1 MVEVSKEQTDIGNPD
16 NLGSGYET
24 QAEKLKNTIVSF
36 DPANLDQLK
45 IALQENFQEQVLLQ
59 LKGDSG
65 FMEALIWL
73 LNDDKKI
80 SNPDVRGSLETLAKS
95 LWIEKQGE
103 IWWEKKVDSDNKVGV
118 DDRPENAGTIPPLDM
133 GDGRIYSPYTGE
145 NLPNVSWATLYEIN
159 VSTSGWSPI
168 EYKKWNVTECLM
180 VVENY
185 PGTTFKVKFDEQWN
199 LCPIAENMDS
209 NVKVLLNNVPD
220 CIQYLQNKA
229 PAGSTISWNTRM
241 QDYVI
246 TSSNGMVLTIE
257 PSTIAWKWVSSDL
270 GKSLYLLNKA
280 NLLRGMGEIANLAID
295 RDRPQLQYKDKK
307 LYIRL
312 KKDQKRWPNWKWGD
326 RWRDRYPIAI
336 NFNWL
341 EPEELDRFVKY
352 YNWEEWK
359 DGWDAKEENRDYKKI
374 NIISWRVMT
383 WSSSTYSQN
392 WDYVVS
398 QLSNRGWDHSQQS
411 SLDEAEAVTKLQ
423 LVSLEESSAIWIRE
437 KFAIQDGVVVYK
449 SNNDLNKGYYYESWG
464 KMFCV
469 WYEEN
474 YEWKKWEVGGSN
486 YDSYTE
492 CVNVCDEW
500 AEKLGE
506 LLKNKLSELINESE
520 EKNLSISA
528 QDGKYIFKNG
538 EISFP
543 INDEDNILTN
553 VKNFWGLEDY
563 NPSVE
568 DRLKIVYL
576 ASKYVPFD
584 CLLSVDGDGNIIKS
598 VWSDDSEKFITKDD
612 LNGFWLDND
621 DKKGAFIKY
630 LTKVSNSIKGNNS

>member
-1 MVEVSKEQTDIGNPD
+1 MVETVMGNSD
-16 NLGSGYET
+16 NLGSEYET
-24 QAEKLKNTIVSF
+24 QVESLKIAFRNFNSA
-36 DPANLDQLK
+36 DLDQLK
-45 IALQENFQEQVLLQ
+45 TVLEDVVNPEVAWQ
-59 LKGDSG
+59 LKEDSG
-65 FMEALIWL
+65 FMEDFKKFLDDHDINDISDENVRRSLITLSWL
-73 LNDDKKI
+73 LWVEQQSGTWWKKI
-80 SNPDVRGSLETLAKS
+80 VG
-95 LWIEKQGE
+95 
-103 IWWEKKVDSDNKVGV
+103 SDNNRRV
-118 DDRPENAGTIPPLDM
+118 DDRLENAGTIPPLDM
-133 GDGRIYSPYTGE
+133 GDGRIYSPYTGDE
-145 NLPNVSWATLYEIN
+145 LPKVSWAVLYEVN
-159 VSTSGWSPI
+159 VSKSEWGPI

-185 PGTTFKVKFDEQWN
+185 PGTTFKVKFDELWN

-280 NLLRGMGEIANLAID
+280 NLLRGMNEIANLAID
-295 RDRPQLQYKDKK
+295 RDRPQLQYKDNK

-312 KKDQKRWPNWKWGD
+312 KKDQKRWPDWKWGD
-326 RWRDRYPIAI
+326 RWRDRYPIPD

-341 EPEELDRFVKY
+341 EDKELNRFVKY
-352 YNWEEWK
+352 YNWEERK
-359 DGWDAKEENRDYKKI
+359 DDWDAKEENKDNKKI
-374 NIISWRVMT
+374 NIISWRVVT
-383 WSSSTYSQN
+383 WGSPAYSHN
-392 WDYVVS
+392 WDYVAS
-398 QLSNRGWDHSQQS
+398 SSNIGRGNSEQP
-411 SLDEAEAVTKLQ
+411 SLNEAEAVTKLQ
-423 LVSLEESSAIWIRE
+423 LVSLDESSAIWIRQ

-449 SNNDLNKGYYYESWG
+449 SDLNKGYYYESWG

-474 YEWKKWEVGGSN
+474 CEWKKWEVNGNN

-500 AEKLGE
+500 AEKLDE
-506 LLKNKLSELINESE
+506 LLKNGLSDLINQD
-520 EKNLSISA
+520 EKKDLSISV

-538 EISFP
+538 KISFP

-553 VKNFWGLEDY
+553 VSSFWEVDDY

-598 VWSDDSEKFITKDD
+598 VWSDDFENFITKDD

-630 LTKVSNSIKGNNS
+630 LTNVSNSIKGNNS

>member
-1 MVEVSKEQTDIGNPD
+1 MGEIQSEQNLSSAQKEKITNLNRIIKDINLEGDILDLERILNSGITDIAE
-16 NLGSGYET
+16 NLKKDT
-24 QAEKLKNTIVSF
+24 
-36 DPANLDQLK
+36 D
-45 IALQENFQEQVLLQ
+45 
-59 LKGDSG
+59 
-65 FMEALIWL
+65 FMNSLIWL
-73 LNDDKKI
+73 LNDASITDD
-80 SNPDVRGSLETLAKS
+80 NVRSSLEKLAS
-95 LWIEKQGE
+95 LLWVKKDSEWSWEYKTPISVDQDVKTGE
-103 IWWEKKVDSDNKVGV
+103 NHS
-118 DDRPENAGTIPPLDM
+118 PLNM
-133 GDGRIYSPYTGE
+133 GDGKIYSPYTGE

-159 VSTSGWSPI
+159 VSKSGWGPV
-168 EYKKWNVTECLM
+168 EYVKWEVTECLM

-229 PAGSTISWNTRM
+229 PAGSVISWNARM

-246 TSSNGMVLTIE
+246 TSSNGEVLTIE

-270 GKSLYLLNKA
+270 GKSLYLLNQA
-280 NLLRGMGEIANLAID
+280 NLLRGMGKIANLAID

-312 KKDQKRWPNWKWGD
+312 KKDQKRWLNWKWGD
-326 RWRDRYPIAI
+326 RWRDRYPIANI
-336 NFNWL
+336 FNWL
-341 EPEELDRFVKY
+341 EDKELNRFVKY

-359 DGWDAKEENRDYKKI
+359 DDWDAKEENKDYKKI
-374 NIISWRVMT
+374 NIISWRVVT
-383 WSSSTYSQN
+383 WGSSTYSHN
-392 WDYVVS
+392 WDYVAS
-398 QLSNRGWDHSQQS
+398 SSNIGWSHSEQS
-411 SLDEAEAVTKLQ
+411 SLDDAEAVSKLQ
-423 LVSLEESSAIWIRE
+423 LVLLDDSSALIIRE

-449 SNNDLNKGYYYESWG
+449 SNNTSNKGYYYVSWG

-598 VWSDDSEKFITKDD
+598 VWSDDFENFITKDD

-630 LTKVSNSIKGNNS
+630 LTNVSNSIKGNNS